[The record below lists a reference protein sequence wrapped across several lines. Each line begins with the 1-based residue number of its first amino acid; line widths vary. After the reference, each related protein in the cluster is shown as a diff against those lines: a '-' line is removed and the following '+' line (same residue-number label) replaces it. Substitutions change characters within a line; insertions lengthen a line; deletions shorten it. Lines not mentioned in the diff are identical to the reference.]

1 MKDRYIKENKLYDI
15 ICSDYKLLQVISRFS
30 LPLGFGDKTI
40 EEVCNENGVDCE
52 TFLAVINFEKG
63 SPYILSSPY
72 HISVKSLSNYLR
84 NAHSYYIDFLLPFI
98 RRKLIEALGFS
109 ANNDISFLIIKF
121 YDEYCL
127 ELRRHMERENEDVFP
142 YVDNLLLGKKT
153 KNVLLEMSVLH
164 HSPLELKLAE
174 LKNIIIKYSDS
185 ANANNMMN
193 SVLYDIFLF
202 EEDLSTHCELERNL
216 FVPEIKK
223 LEEKISNNLVT
234 AEANDD
240 DEFSQSLTERE
251 KEIIIYV
258 VKGLTN
264 KEIADKL
271 FISVNTVTTHRR
283 NIAKKLD
290 IHSPSGLTI
299 YAIVNKLVDIKDI
312 KL

>member
-1 MKDRYIKENKLYDI
+1 MRDRYIKENRLYDI
-15 ICSDYKLLQVISRFS
+15 ICSDYRLLQVISRFS

-40 EEVCNENGVDCE
+40 EEVCRENDVDCE
-52 TFLAVINFEKG
+52 TFLTVINFRKEDV
-63 SPYILSSPY
+63 LNNTSSY
-72 HISVKSLSNYLR
+72 RISIKTLCTYLR

-109 ANNDISFLIIKF
+109 SNNDISFLIIKF
-121 YDEYCL
+121 YDEYVE
-127 ELRRHMERENEDVFP
+127 ELRRHMERENKDVFP
-142 YVDNLLLGKKT
+142 YVDGLLQGKKT
-153 KNVLLEMSVLH
+153 KQLLLEMSVLH
-164 HSPLELKLAE
+164 HSPLELKLTE

-185 ANANNMMN
+185 NNANNMMN

-202 EEDLSTHCELERNL
+202 EEDLATHCELERKI

-223 LEEKISNNLVT
+223 IEEKLSKSAVIHEES
-234 AEANDD
+234 EE
-240 DEFSQSLTERE
+240 EFSTSLTDRE
-251 KEIIIYV
+251 KEIIVCV

-271 FISVNTVTTHRR
+271 FISINTVTTHRR

-299 YAIVNKLVDIKDI
+299 YAIVNNLVDIKEV

>member
-1 MKDRYIKENKLYDI
+1 MRDKYIKENKLYDV
-15 ICSDYKLLQVISRFS
+15 ICSDYRLLQVISRFS

-40 EEVCNENGVDCE
+40 EEVCRENNVDCE
-52 TFLAVINFEKG
+52 TFLAVINFRKEDILNA
-63 SPYILSSPY
+63 SLPYK
-72 HISVKSLSNYLR
+72 ISIKTLSNYLLK
-84 NAHSYYIDFLLPFI
+84 AHSYYIDFLLPFI

-109 ANNDISFLIIKF
+109 SNNDISFLIIKF
-121 YDEYCL
+121 YDEYVE
-127 ELRRHMERENEDVFP
+127 ELRRHMERENQDVFP
-142 YVDNLLLGKKT
+142 YVDGLLMGKKN
-153 KNVLLEMSVLH
+153 KQIMLEMSVLH
-164 HSPLELKLAE
+164 HSPLELKLNE

-185 ANANNMMN
+185 NNANNMMN

-202 EEDLSTHCELERNL
+202 EEDLATHCELERKI

-223 LEEKISNNLVT
+223 LEDKMSKSLSMVQEEN
-234 AEANDD
+234 EED
-240 DEFSQSLTERE
+240 FSDSLTERE
-251 KEIIIYV
+251 KEIIICV

-299 YAIVNKLVDIKDI
+299 YAIVNNLVDIKDI

>member
-1 MKDRYIKENKLYDI
+1 MRDRYIKENRLYDI
-15 ICSDYKLLQVISRFS
+15 ICSDYRLLQVISRFS

-40 EEVCNENGVDCE
+40 EEVCRENDVDCE
-52 TFLAVINFEKG
+52 TFLAVINFRKDDV
-63 SPYILSSPY
+63 LNNTSSY
-72 HISVKSLSNYLR
+72 RISIKTLCTYLR

-109 ANNDISFLIIKF
+109 SNNDISFLIIKF
-121 YDEYCL
+121 YDEYVE
-127 ELRRHMERENEDVFP
+127 ELRRHMERENKDVFP
-142 YVDNLLLGKKT
+142 YVDGLLQGKKT
-153 KNVLLEMSVLH
+153 KQVLLEMSVLH
-164 HSPLELKLAE
+164 HSPLELKLTE

-185 ANANNMMN
+185 NNANNMMN

-202 EEDLSTHCELERNL
+202 EEDLATHCELERKI

-223 LEEKISNNLVT
+223 IEEKLSKSAVIHEES
-234 AEANDD
+234 EE
-240 DEFSQSLTERE
+240 EFSTSLTDRE
-251 KEIIIYV
+251 KEIIVCV

-271 FISVNTVTTHRR
+271 FISINTVTTHRR

-299 YAIVNKLVDIKDI
+299 YAIVNNLVDIKEV

>member
-1 MKDRYIKENKLYDI
+1 MRDRYIKENRLYDI
-15 ICSDYKLLQVISRFS
+15 ICSDYRLLQVISRFS

-40 EEVCNENGVDCE
+40 EEVCRENDVDCE
-52 TFLAVINFEKG
+52 TFLAVINFRKDDV
-63 SPYILSSPY
+63 LNKTSSY
-72 HISVKSLSNYLR
+72 RISIKTLCTYLR

-109 ANNDISFLIIKF
+109 SNNDISFLIIKF
-121 YDEYCL
+121 YDEYVE
-127 ELRRHMERENEDVFP
+127 ELRRHMERENKDVFP
-142 YVDNLLLGKKT
+142 YVDGLLQGKKT
-153 KNVLLEMSVLH
+153 KQVLLEMSVLH
-164 HSPLELKLAE
+164 HSPLELKLTE

-185 ANANNMMN
+185 NNANNMMN

-202 EEDLSTHCELERNL
+202 EEDLATHCELERKI

-223 LEEKISNNLVT
+223 IEEKLSKSAVIHEEN
-234 AEANDD
+234 EE
-240 DEFSQSLTERE
+240 EFSTSLTDRE
-251 KEIIIYV
+251 KEIIVCV

-271 FISVNTVTTHRR
+271 FISINTVTTHRR

-299 YAIVNKLVDIKDI
+299 YAIVNNLVDIKEV

>member
-1 MKDRYIKENKLYDI
+1 MRDRYIKENRLYDI
-15 ICSDYKLLQVISRFS
+15 ICSDYRLLQVISRFS

-40 EEVCNENGVDCE
+40 EEVCKENNVDCE
-52 TFLAVINFEKG
+52 TFLAVINFRKEDV
-63 SPYILSSPY
+63 LNNTSSY
-72 HISVKSLSNYLR
+72 RVSIKTLCTYLR

-109 ANNDISFLIIKF
+109 SNNDISFLIIKF
-121 YDEYCL
+121 YDEYVE

-142 YVDNLLLGKKT
+142 YVDGLLQGKKI
-153 KNVLLEMSVLH
+153 KEVLLEMSVLH

-185 ANANNMMN
+185 NNANNMMN
-193 SVLYDIFLF
+193 SVLYDIFIF
-202 EEDLSTHCELERNL
+202 EEDLAMHCELERKI

-223 LEEKISNNLVT
+223 IEEKLSKSAVIHEES
-234 AEANDD
+234 EDD
-240 DEFSQSLTERE
+240 FSTSLTDRE
-251 KEIIIYV
+251 KEIIICV

-299 YAIVNKLVDIKDI
+299 YAIVNNLVDIKEI